1 MLKIHEHGEVAEIEM
16 HRPPVNAMNQAF
28 IDELT
33 EVYKRLRNSGA
44 RAIVI
49 SGREGL
55 FSAGLDVPALL
66 GKSRQEITAFWTSFF
81 RLMSAI
87 AASPVPVAAAITGH
101 APAGGAILALHC
113 DYRVAAQGDY
123 RIGLN
128 EVQVGL
134 PVPVNILFMLEFI
147 VGGRKAMSL
156 ASTGALLAPD
166 DALVIGLVDELAQVD
181 QTVAAALAWCEMM
194 LALPPQAMNATRLN
208 AKAALIAKAQD
219 NESYAATAAD
229 YWFSAE
235 TQAAM
240 SRLVDKL
247 GKKND

>member
-1 MLKIHEHGEVAEIEM
+1 MLKIHEHGAVAEIEM
-16 HRPPVNAMNQAF
+16 DRPPVNAMNQEF
-28 IDELT
+28 VDELT
-33 EVYKRLRNSGA
+33 RVYGNLSASGA

-66 GKSRQEITAFWTSFF
+66 GKSRHEITAFWASFF
-81 RLMSAI
+81 RLMSVI

-113 DYRVAAQGDY
+113 DYRVAAQGEY
-123 RIGLN
+123 GIGLN

-134 PVPVNILFMLEFI
+134 PVPVNILFMLEFVI
-147 VGGRKAMSL
+147 GGRKAMSL
-156 ASTGALLAPD
+156 ASTGALLTPD
-166 DALVIGLVDELAQVD
+166 QALAIGLVDELVRAD
-181 QTVAAALAWCEMM
+181 QAVAAALAWCEKM
-194 LALPPQAMNATRLN
+194 LVLPPQAMNTTRLN
-208 AKAALIAKAQD
+208 AKSVVIAKAQD
-219 NESYAATAAD
+219 NESYASTAAD

-247 GKKND
+247 GKKKD